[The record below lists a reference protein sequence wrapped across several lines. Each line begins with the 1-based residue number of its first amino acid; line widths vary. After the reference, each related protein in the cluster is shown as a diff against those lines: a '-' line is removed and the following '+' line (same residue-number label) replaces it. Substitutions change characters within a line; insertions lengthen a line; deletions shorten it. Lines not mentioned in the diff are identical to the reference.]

1 MRTSNELLRK
11 ASWAPACLVV
21 LLIGAQAGCVFKGAR
36 QIFLPRPAHP
46 DIWHPQP
53 VRIRVYPSS
62 RFNTDSDSQTV
73 VLEARIELLDD
84 MDDAIKGVGQFHF
97 ELLGKPGRG
106 RTALDRRLYSWDV
119 AVFTLEQQTRR
130 YDKVTRTY
138 LFRLKVDEP
147 FLPPRDT
154 TLKAVFV
161 PPTGHPLE
169 DQTVIRGTAVD
180 E

>member
-1 MRTSNELLRK
+1 MLI
-11 ASWAPACLVV
+11 AS
-21 LLIGAQAGCVFKGAR
+21 QTGCVFKGAGR
-36 QIFLPRPAHP
+36 IFMPRPTRP
-46 DIWHPQP
+46 DVWRPQP

-62 RFNTDSDSQTV
+62 RFTTEQVSQTV

-84 MDDAIKGVGQFHF
+84 MDDPIKGVGQFHF

-138 LFRLKVDEP
+138 LFRLKGDEP
-147 FLPPRDT
+147 FLPSKDT

-161 PPTGHPLE
+161 PPTGRTLE
-169 DQTVIRGTAVD
+169 DQIAFPGTSTD

>member
-1 MRTSNELLRK
+1 MLK
-11 ASWAPACLVV
+11 VSWAAACLVM
-21 LLIGAQAGCVFKGAR
+21 LLLGAQAGCVFKGAR
-36 QIFLPRPAHP
+36 QIFLPQPTRP
-46 DIWHPQP
+46 DVWRPQP

-62 RFNTDSDSQTV
+62 RFNTDSDNQTV

-97 ELLGKPGRG
+97 ELLGDPGRG

-147 FLPPRDT
+147 FLPPKDT

-169 DQTVIRGTAVD
+169 DQTIIPGTALD